1 LFLALLLPALIF
13 VFLKLFGKN
22 EFDVAPLF
30 QTEQPVAVAG
40 CGEVVL
46 PYNMNADI
54 VKEVLSDRNSL
65 ALVWFMKDSVSSS
78 KAATELGQVRT
89 ELARD
94 PVSIIAI
101 GTGDERFNDWYACR
115 FLMRA
120 PLDAVLVDKSG
131 GIRGQYELSDRDE
144 ADRLR
149 TEITILL
156 KKY

>member
-1 LFLALLLPALIF
+1 LFVALLLPAVIF
-13 VFLKLFGKN
+13 VFLKMFGKN
-22 EFDVAPLF
+22 EFDVEVMF
-30 QTEQPVAVAG
+30 QNERPAAVTG
-40 CGEVVL
+40 CEEMTL
-46 PYNMNADI
+46 PYSVGKDI
-54 VKEVLSDRNSL
+54 LKEVLADRNSL
-65 ALVWFMKDSVSSS
+65 ALIGFMKDSVTSS
-78 KAATELGQVRT
+78 KGSTELAQLRT
-89 ELARD
+89 ELAKD
-94 PVSIIAI
+94 PVSIVAI
-101 GTGDERFNDWYACR
+101 GSGDERYKDWYACR